1 MRINVNWYG
10 IKEFITK
17 GENLN
22 NGWWYILMDGEYHH
36 IEEKYVSIIN

>member
-22 NGWWYILMDGEYHH
+22 NGWWYILMDGEYYH